1 MKYKFE
7 INDLRCILTLLNIGL
22 ILKFDIRW
30 GWFGVLLAALG
41 IIKDYMTDK
50 KINSIIMH
58 SANLIFYIL
67 VLDIF

>member
-7 INDLRCILTLLNIGL
+7 VNDLRCILTLLNIVL

-50 KINSIIMH
+50 KISSIIMH

>member
-50 KINSIIMH
+50 KISSIIMH

>member
-7 INDLRCILTLLNIGL
+7 INDLRCILTLLNIMF

-50 KINSIIMH
+50 KISSFIMH

-67 VLDIF
+67 LLDIF

>member
-7 INDLRCILTLLNIGL
+7 INDLRCILTLLNIIL

-30 GWFGVLLAALG
+30 GWFGILLAALG

-50 KINSIIMH
+50 HINSIIMH

-67 VLDIF
+67 LLDIF